1 MENNTAEIHN
11 HLEFVKKYQI
21 RNVLNS
27 HFLMIT
33 ITNEARKKIIKLKK
47 LQKRK
52 LITDTHVEIIL
63 SFIIKAN
70 NA

>member
-1 MENNTAEIHN
+1 MENNTAEICN

-21 RNVLNS
+21 SNVLNS

-47 LQKRK
+47 LKKRK
-52 LITDTHVEIIL
+52 LITDTHVEILL
-63 SFIIKAN
+63 SFIIKTN